1 MSLSLYDI
9 SVPLFVS
16 GLKNLSVLLDKAV
29 ASGIP
34 EAELL
39 EARLAPDMFPL
50 SKQVQLVSDTSKGA
64 SARLAG
70 VDNLPMADTETTV
83 AELKERIAK
92 TVAFIESIDP
102 TKFEGG
108 VDRDVTVPTPS
119 FDLKWKGADYL
130 RQFALPN
137 FYFHITVLYA
147 ILRNKGVTI
156 GKQDYLT
163 IDPSAV
169 IPRRKGRRS
178 VDHSV
183 LRFNT

>member
-9 SVPLFVS
+9 SVPLFLS
-16 GLKNLSVLLDKAV
+16 GLKNLSVLLDKAL

-34 EAELL
+34 EAQLI
-39 EARLAPDMFPL
+39 EARLAPDMLPL
-50 SKQVQLVSDTSKGA
+50 LKQVQLVSDTSKGA
-64 SARLAG
+64 VARLAG
-70 VDNLPMADTETTV
+70 VDNPSIADTETSF

-92 TVAFIESIDP
+92 TVAFIESVDP
-102 TKFEGG
+102 AKFEGG
-108 VDRDVTVPTPS
+108 VDRQITVPLPA

-147 ILRNKGVTI
+147 ILRNKGVAL

-163 IDPSAV
+163 IDPAAV
-169 IPRRKGRRS
+169 HPKG
-178 VDHSV
+178 
-183 LRFNT
+183 

>member
-9 SVPLFVS
+9 SAPLFLS
-16 GLKNLSVLLDKAV
+16 GLKNLSVLLDKAL

-34 EAELL
+34 ESELL
-39 EARLAPDMFPL
+39 EARLAPDMLPL
-50 SKQVQLVSDTSKGA
+50 PKQIQLVSDTSKGA
-64 SARLAG
+64 IARLAG
-70 VDNLPMADTETTV
+70 VENPSMADTEV
-83 AELKERIAK
+83 SFAELKERIAK
-92 TVAFIESIDP
+92 TVAFIESVDP
-102 TKFEGG
+102 AKFEGG
-108 VDRDVTVPTPS
+108 VDREITITLPT

-147 ILRNKGVTI
+147 ILRNKGVSI

-169 IPRRKGRRS
+169 HPKG
-178 VDHSV
+178 
-183 LRFNT
+183 

>member
-16 GLKNLSVLLDKAV
+16 GLKNLSVLLDKAL

-34 EAELL
+34 EADLL
-39 EARLAPDMFPL
+39 DSRLAPDMRPL
-50 SKQVQLVSDTSKGA
+50 TSQVQLASDTAKGA
-64 SARLAG
+64 VARLAG
-70 VDNLPMADTETTV
+70 VENPSMPDTETTF
-83 AELKERIAK
+83 ADLKARIEK
-92 TVAFIESIDP
+92 TVAFIESVDP
-102 TKFEGG
+102 SRFESAAA
-108 VDRDVTVPTPS
+108 RQITVPLPT
-119 FDLKWKGADYL
+119 FDLKWNGADYL

-137 FYFHITVLYA
+137 FYFHVTVLYA

-169 IPRRKGRRS
+169 HPKG
-178 VDHSV
+178 
-183 LRFNT
+183 

>member
-16 GLKNLSVLLDKAV
+16 GLKNLSVLLDKAL

-34 EAELL
+34 ESEFL

-50 SKQVQLVSDTSKGA
+50 PRQIQLVSDTAKGA
-64 SARLAG
+64 AARLAG
-70 VDNLPMADTETTV
+70 VENPSMPDTETTF

-102 TKFEGG
+102 AKFEGG
-108 VDRDVTVPTPS
+108 VDRDITIPTPS

-137 FYFHITVLYA
+137 FYFHVTVLYA
-147 ILRNKGVTI
+147 ILRTKGVSV

-163 IDPSAV
+163 VDPSAV
-169 IPRRKGRRS
+169 HPKG
-178 VDHSV
+178 
-183 LRFNT
+183 

>member
-16 GLKNLSVLLDKAV
+16 GLKNLSVLLDKAL

-34 EAELL
+34 ESELL
-39 EARLAPDMFPL
+39 EARLAPDMLPL
-50 SKQVQLVSDTSKGA
+50 PKQIQLVSDTSKGA
-64 SARLAG
+64 VARLAG
-70 VDNLPMADTETTV
+70 VENPPMADTETSF

-102 TKFEGG
+102 AKFEGG
-108 VDRDVTVPTPS
+108 VDREITVALPT

-137 FYFHITVLYA
+137 FYFHVTVLYA
-147 ILRNKGVTI
+147 ILRNKGVSI

-163 IDPSAV
+163 VDPSAV
-169 IPRRKGRRS
+169 HPKA
-178 VDHSV
+178 
-183 LRFNT
+183 